1 VLAFDYACRHI
12 LGSISHNPSF
22 NYLALTKNKP
32 MQTKTKKDWTQ
43 TLFVGNI
50 ATVTFIVG
58 VIVGQFVK
66 VIIM

>member
-1 VLAFDYACRHI
+1 
-12 LGSISHNPSF
+12 
-22 NYLALTKNKP
+22 

-43 TLFVGNI
+43 ALFVGNI